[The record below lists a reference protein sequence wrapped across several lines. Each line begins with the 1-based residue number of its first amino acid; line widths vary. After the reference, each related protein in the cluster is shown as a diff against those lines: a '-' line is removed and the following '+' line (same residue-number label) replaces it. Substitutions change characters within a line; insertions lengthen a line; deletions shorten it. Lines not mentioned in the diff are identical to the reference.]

1 MKVFERMCAS
11 ASTNPCF
18 QLELYRT
25 CLVQVLNSSCIAYT
39 SQPSLV
45 EQKQPQMR
53 HLQVIWLPASRVP
66 ALGNTQVHF
75 VWLPALVQAAHE
87 HGDWLPA

>member
-1 MKVFERMCAS
+1 MEMGFLFWKMNQFRA
-11 ASTNPCF
+11 
-18 QLELYRT
+18 
-25 CLVQVLNSSCIAYT
+25 CLVQVSNSSRIAYT

-53 HLQVIWLPASRVP
+53 HLQVVWLPASRVP

-75 VWLPALVQAAHE
+75 VWLPALAQAAHE
-87 HGDWLPA
+87 HGVWLPAWGMIKS